1 MFVLL
6 RRVRIIGLAPHGSFW
21 VINDGLIT
29 HSIGRGSLVV
39 AIAARHSLKI
49 VAPMSAGDELKAII
63 LILGFTLLTGC
74 SSPSRR
80 AAILAE
86 DVSANTHTIA
96 ASISAAAPAPSRPS
110 IDAPCMSELQWSSC
124 DIALSALGTYSNP
137 YIDVSIS
144 AKFTG
149 PSGVTKNIQGYWD
162 GGNVFKVRFTPT
174 VVGTWSYSISSSPA
188 DPGLS
193 QSGTI
198 SVGAP
203 QTGDH
208 GFLRRDPNNPYT
220 FVFDDR
226 TRFFVMGQTYY
237 GIILNALDNGSWQTA
252 VLNSKNYGFT
262 KIRLLLFNWQP
273 GAGAYYGHPY
283 AQPFTTDHDHIN
295 LAYWQEMDQVI
306 SYMQSQGM
314 IADLILFADDKTSW
328 GTPAQNDRYLSY
340 AIARYAAYPNLI
352 WCVSN
357 EWNYTDQP
365 QKEIDH
371 LGAMIASQ
379 DPYMYEGQA
388 QRPLSVHQQTRIDF
402 QFFGSSWPAHAIIQY
417 GPRNGASSYGD
428 KWGEAGIAYN
438 WGHDM
443 PVVNDEYGYIDPSNE
458 YQLRNGTTFSESR
471 TTIRNAIWGI
481 AIAGGY
487 GTLGGDNTK
496 ITSTNMPIFSGDWY
510 DQPGPYGDIR
520 VLSNVIQSVNYTG
533 MVPQNFIV
541 SGNRV
546 YALGMNGD
554 HFIYVATGQTFS
566 VSLPGAC
573 SISRIDP
580 RTGASTSLGFIGG
593 GTNEIST
600 PDGQDYL
607 YHLTGSSCQ

>member
-1 MFVLL
+1 M
-6 RRVRIIGLAPHGSFW
+6 
-21 VINDGLIT
+21 
-29 HSIGRGSLVV
+29 
-39 AIAARHSLKI
+39 
-49 VAPMSAGDELKAII
+49 
-63 LILGFTLLTGC
+63 
-74 SSPSRR
+74 
-80 AAILAE
+80 
-86 DVSANTHTIA
+86 
-96 ASISAAAPAPSRPS
+96 
-110 IDAPCMSELQWSSC
+110 
-124 DIALSALGTYSNP
+124 
-137 YIDVSIS
+137 
-144 AKFTG
+144 
-149 PSGVTKNIQGYWD
+149 
-162 GGNVFKVRFTPT
+162 
-174 VVGTWSYSISSSPA
+174 
-188 DPGLS
+188 
-193 QSGTI
+193 
-198 SVGAP
+198 
-203 QTGDH
+203 
-208 GFLRRDPNNPYT
+208 
-220 FVFDDR
+220 
-226 TRFFVMGQTYY
+226 
-237 GIILNALDNGSWQTA
+237 
-252 VLNSKNYGFT
+252 
-262 KIRLLLFNWQP
+262 
-273 GAGAYYGHPY
+273 
-283 AQPFTTDHDHIN
+283 
-295 LAYWQEMDQVI
+295 
-306 SYMQSQGM
+306 
-314 IADLILFADDKTSW
+314 
-328 GTPAQNDRYLSY
+328 
-340 AIARYAAYPNLI
+340 
-352 WCVSN
+352 
-357 EWNYTDQP
+357 
-365 QKEIDH
+365 
-371 LGAMIASQ
+371 ASQ

-417 GPRNGASSYGD
+417 RPRNGASSYGD

-481 AIAGGY
+481 GIAGGY

-496 ITSTNMPIFSGDWY
+496 ITSTNMPIFSGDSY